1 MPIRFRSV
9 ATATLAAGV
18 LAAALASDP
27 NVVTAARHSGP
38 GPRGADQIEAGRLK
52 ADLSF
57 IASDELEGRE
67 TPSRG
72 LDVAA
77 RYLAARLQA
86 LGLKPGG
93 DDGTYF
99 QHFGTTRRGVD
110 LTKAMLSVGDK

>member
-1 MPIRFRSV
+1 MSIRFRSV

-57 IASDELEGRE
+57 IA
-67 TPSRG
+67 
-72 LDVAA
+72 A
-77 RYLAARLQA
+77 YLFLQRN
-86 LGLKPGG
+86 P
-93 DDGTYF
+93 
-99 QHFGTTRRGVD
+99 FGH
-110 LTKAMLSVGDK
+110 